1 MKTSVLSF
9 WTLGLTGLIMLAS
22 CQKGTDNGGPEPAP
36 APGPAP
42 APVEKTEPIAG
53 TGTAGATDGPLAT
66 AQFSQP
72 KGIAIDAAGNMY
84 IADWGNERIRRISA
98 AGQVSTLAGSTP
110 GYANGVGAAAKFDEP
125 GDVAVDAQGNVYVAD
140 INNDCIRR
148 VTASGTV
155 TTFAGTNAPGYTD
168 AVGAAARFKTPR
180 GVAVDAQGN
189 VYVADMSNHC
199 IRKISP
205 EGAVITLAG
214 NGSAGNQDGT
224 GTAARF
230 NQPRDLALDEAG
242 NVYVVDSR
250 NNAIR
255 KITPA
260 GVVTTL
266 AGGGNAGYADGA
278 GGAARFSGPKGICAA
293 KNGTVY
299 VADTDNNRI
308 RRISTTGVVTT
319 LAGDGTAGYAEGAT
333 TNARFNAPRGIA
345 LNSANTEL
353 FIVDQDNN
361 RIRKIVL
368 KP

>member
-1 MKTSVLSF
+1 MKTSNIFGWS
-9 WTLGLTGLIMLAS
+9 LGLAGLLMLAS
-22 CQKGTDNGGPEPAP
+22 CQKGTNNGGPEPAP
-36 APGPAP
+36 TPPP
-42 APVEKTEPIAG
+42 TPTPVEKTEPLAG
-53 TGTAGATDGPLAT
+53 TGTAGAADGPLAS

-72 KGIAIDAAGNMY
+72 KGIAIDAAGNIY
-84 IADWGNERIRRISA
+84 IADWGNERIRKISTS
-98 AGQVSTLAGSTP
+98 GQVSTLAGSTP
-110 GYANGVGAAAKFDEP
+110 GYANGVGAAAQFNEP

-140 INNDCIRR
+140 INNDCVRK
-148 VTASGTV
+148 VTATGTV
-155 TTFAGTNAPGYTD
+155 TTYAGTNAAGYTD
-168 AVGAAARFKTPR
+168 GVGAAARFKTPR
-180 GVAVDAQGN
+180 GVAVDAQGS

-199 IRKISP
+199 IRKINP

-214 NGSAGNQDGT
+214 NGSPGNADGA

-242 NVYVVDSR
+242 NIYVVDSR

-255 KITPA
+255 KITPG

-266 AGGGNAGYADGA
+266 AGGGDAGYADGA
-278 GGAARFSGPKGICAA
+278 GSTARFSGPKGICAA
-293 KNGTVY
+293 KNGTLY

-308 RRISTTGVVTT
+308 RRISTTGLVTT

-333 TNARFNAPRGIA
+333 ASARFNAPRGIA